1 MILLWDALLWDGERK
16 EGRSSVQ
23 ELVYFVFSLKRTW
36 LVWNFSLSSE
46 LLLLLQVTVVARSD
60 NNRREPF
67 RFASPCSESF
77 LHCSELH
84 FSLYIVNFALT
95 GTCSNSIEQKR
106 KGKLLRLLG
115 YDYKHKNKGKIRL
128 LKSLFFF
135 FLFNLAKHP
144 IWWWI
149 RCLAF

>member
-46 LLLLLQVTVVARSD
+46 LLLLLQVTVVTRSD
-60 NNRREPF
+60 NNRREPLLL
-67 RFASPCSESF
+67 ASSCSESF

-84 FSLYIVNFALT
+84 FSLYVVNLALT
-95 GTCSNSIEQKR
+95 GTCNNNIQQK
-106 KGKLLRLLG
+106 KEGKLLRLLG
-115 YDYKHKNKGKIRL
+115 YDCKHKNKGKIRL

-135 FLFNLAKHP
+135 FSF
-144 IWWWI
+144 
-149 RCLAF
+149 